1 MVRNAE
7 SCSSNVLS
15 ISASRLR
22 MAVLAASCSRICMN
36 AHTTNT
42 LIATASGLFNTVAAM
57 IAPCSVKAQG
67 R

>member
-1 MVRNAE
+1 MARNAE
-7 SCSSNVLS
+7 SCSSSVRS

-22 MAVLAASCSRICMN
+22 IAALATSCSRICMN

-42 LIATASGLFNTVAAM
+42 LIATASGLFKIVAAM
-57 IAPCSVKAQG
+57 IAPCSVKAVG